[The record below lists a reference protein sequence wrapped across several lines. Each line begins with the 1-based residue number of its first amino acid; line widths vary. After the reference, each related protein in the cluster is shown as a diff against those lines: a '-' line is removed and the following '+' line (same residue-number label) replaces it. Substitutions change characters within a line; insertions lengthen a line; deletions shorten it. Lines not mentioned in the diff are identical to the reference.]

1 MARVESARCSK
12 TGATVASSV
21 MGAYTFAFKGDYEY
35 SVKHPSVPVVLNA
48 VLTCG
53 FSSDLAG
60 VFALSS

>member
-1 MARVESARCSK
+1 
-12 TGATVASSV
+12 